1 MNPFGMGMNFG
12 GMPNNMMGMGFGMQN
27 MGVFGGMPNMNMG
40 MNEEEEWLK
49 GYKMGVEEV
58 NNPGGNYDDSNS
70 PGPKINIMFTTTVGA
85 KRNLKFNHGTT
96 ISQAIK
102 KYLESVNR
110 PELFGQND
118 KVNFLYN
125 ANKIDFNDNTTI
137 ENKFRN
143 VMMPKI
149 VVNDTKGLI
158 GA

>member
-1 MNPFGMGMNFG
+1 MNIG
-12 GMPNNMMGMGFGMQN
+12 GMPNNMFWMGFGNQN

-40 MNEEEEWLK
+40 MNEEDEWLK

-58 NNPGGNYDDSNS
+58 NNPGSNFDDSNC

-85 KRNLKFNHGTT
+85 KRTLKFKYGTT
-96 ISQAIK
+96 ISQALK

-110 PELFGQND
+110 LELFGQND

-125 ANKIDFNDNTTI
+125 ANKIDFNDNTTV

-143 VMMPKI
+143 IIMPKI

>member
-1 MNPFGMGMNFG
+1 MNPCGMGMNMG
-12 GMPNNMMGMGFGMQN
+12 GMPNNMMGIGMQN

-40 MNEEEEWLK
+40 MIEEEEWRK
-49 GYKMGVEEV
+49 GYKMGVEED
-58 NNPGGNYDDSNS
+58 NNPGSNFDDSNS
-70 PGPKINIMFTTTVGA
+70 PGPKINIMFTTTIGA
-85 KRNLKFNHGTT
+85 KRNLKFKYGTT
-96 ISQAIK
+96 ISQALK
-102 KYLESVNR
+102 KYLESVNK